1 MSDEAPVPAGP
12 PATIADETI
21 GPLTFCANPDYPYPF
36 AVAQPPRFWMEE
48 QSGLLGEAVEVFMRE
63 EPLNP
68 AQWQVIRIYLRQY
81 IERAVIEAGVD
92 RRRLLGR
99 LDGLRKIGELTN
111 FVEELAEV
119 GLEPF

>member
-1 MSDEAPVPAGP
+1 MSDESSAESAPQTP
-12 PATIADETI
+12 IADETI
-21 GPLTFCANPDYPYPF
+21 GPLTFRANPDYPYPF
-36 AVAQPPRFWMEE
+36 DVEQPPRFWMEE
-48 QSGLLGEAVEVFMRE
+48 QSGLLGAAVEVYMRE
-63 EPLNP
+63 EPLSP
-68 AQWQVIRIYLRQY
+68 AHWQVLRIYLRQY

-92 RRRLLGR
+92 RRRLLSR